1 MKTSYTFISD
11 SYAILLVINIEM
23 RDFMNTLYEIEVKD
37 YQGEIVSLSK
47 YQNSVLLIVNT
58 AVKCGLAPQYEGL
71 QALYESYKDEGL
83 VVLDFP
89 SNQFLQSPE
98 TNDDT
103 NTICQTNYGTTF
115 PRFDKVNVNGDNA
128 SPLFKFLRQEQ
139 GGILGSVIK
148 WNFTKFLV
156 DRQGQVVKR
165 YAPTVQPKDIEAD
178 IKTLL

>member
-1 MKTSYTFISD
+1 M
-11 SYAILLVINIEM
+11 
-23 RDFMNTLYEIEVKD
+23 
-37 YQGEIVSLSK
+37 
-47 YQNSVLLIVNT
+47 
-58 AVKCGLAPQYEGL
+58 
-71 QALYESYKDEGL
+71 